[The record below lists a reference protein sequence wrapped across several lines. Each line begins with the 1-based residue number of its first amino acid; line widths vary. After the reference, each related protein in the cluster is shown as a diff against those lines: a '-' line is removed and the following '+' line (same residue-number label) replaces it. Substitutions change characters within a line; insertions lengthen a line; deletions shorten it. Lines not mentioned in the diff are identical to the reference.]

1 MINKRPLWLAVGL
14 LVSLVLVSACSPAP
28 AAQPAAPT
36 KAVAAEATKAPAAP
50 AGATQATSAPA
61 AAPTQAAAAPT
72 KAAAAAPVQSTVNI
86 EAAKKEGK
94 VSYYT
99 STPVNAANEIAKR
112 FEAKYGI
119 KVELFRSGGEA
130 TLQRFQTEVSA
141 GKVMADVLTITDPS
155 AFRQLAKKNL
165 LEPFKPANWEKVPD
179 VAKDPE
185 ALWVAQRLNL
195 ANISFRKDKVQAADV
210 PKKWSDLLDPKFKG
224 KLVHPDPNYTAT
236 AAMAVGY
243 LSKTYGWDYYEKL
256 AKNDVMIVQGA
267 AQVETALTSG
277 ERLIAAEAS
286 DSYTWRDRVKG
297 QPVEAVFPED
307 GVFLIPAPSAVIKGG
322 PNPNAAKLLAEF
334 MLSDEVQPLYIE
346 EGLYGARTDSP
357 VPEGNP
363 ALDKMKLL
371 PIDYDYVEKNLEN
384 IKSKFS
390 EIFG

>member
-1 MINKRPLWLAVGL
+1 MIVKRSLWFAVALAL
-14 LVSLVLVSACSPAP
+14 SLVVISACSQPP
-28 AAQPAAPT
+28 AAQPPAP
-36 KAVAAEATKAPAAP
+36 TKAPAAAEP
-50 AGATQATSAPA
+50 AK
-61 AAPTQAAAAPT
+61 PTQAASAPAQAATTPT
-72 KAAAAAPVQSTVNI
+72 KAAAPTQSTVNI

-155 AFRQLAKKNL
+155 AFIQLGQKGL

-179 VAKDPE
+179 AAKDPQG
-185 ALWVAQRLNL
+185 LWVAQRLNL
-195 ANISFRKDKVQAADV
+195 ADIAYRKDKVTGADV
-210 PKKWSDLLDPKFKG
+210 PKKWTDLLDPKYKG

-236 AAMAVGY
+236 AMMAVGY
-243 LSKTYGWDYYEKL
+243 LSKTYGWDYYQKL

-267 AQVETALTSG
+267 AQVATALTSG

-286 DSYTWRDRVKG
+286 DSYTWRDRSKG

-307 GVFLIPAPSAVIKGG
+307 GVFLIPAPTSVIKGG

-334 MLSDEVQPLYIE
+334 MLSDEVQPLYIG
-346 EGLYGARTDSP
+346 EGLYGARIDSP
-357 VPEGNP
+357 APSGNP
-363 ALDKMKLL
+363 GLDKMKLL
-371 PIDYDYVEKNLEN
+371 PIDYDHVLKNVEQ
-384 IKSKFS
+384 IKAKFS